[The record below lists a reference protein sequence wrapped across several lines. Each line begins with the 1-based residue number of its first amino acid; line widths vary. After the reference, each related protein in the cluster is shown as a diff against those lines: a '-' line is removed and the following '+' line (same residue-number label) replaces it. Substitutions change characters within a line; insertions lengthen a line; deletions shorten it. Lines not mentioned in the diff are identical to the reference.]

1 MIDRTSKK
9 IFRTGALVVAALA
22 ILPLSPAMAS
32 TPIALAGTA
41 ALEKIRV
48 ADHERYQRVVI
59 DTSDAVTFSVVEGES
74 ALTLTLSGIISE
86 LQTKAWTDLGQVKGL
101 RIEPVSDTSILII
114 FDLAG
119 PMHPRISSY
128 TPDSYGGHRIVI
140 DLWPAEETP
149 GSSPVSDH
157 EPRPEPQPESDPAS
171 DIIKTAE
178 LPKSDPDEE
187 HALQEINQW
196 PVTLDEAAQTIVEKE
211 AAALILGQPTLD
223 DGAPIESDETPDL
236 SGSMG
241 GDMSDIMN
249 GMITADPVASAR
261 ERMTQGSPGE
271 ACKVLQVNFPKGT
284 WNIDAM
290 LLQGEC
296 LRALGNL
303 TDANTLYTEVLSYEP
318 DSIAARLG
326 LAHIQVENG
335 DLTAARDNYTRALAK
350 LPSGDLADDTRLRL
364 QNVEEQLKHAVH

>member
-1 MIDRTSKK
+1 MLRTS
-9 IFRTGALVVAALA
+9 ALVVTALA
-22 ILPLSPAMAS
+22 LLPLGPVMAS
-32 TPIALAGTA
+32 PPIVLAGTA
-41 ALEKIRV
+41 SLEKIRV
-48 ADHERYQRVVI
+48 ADHEKYQRVVI

-74 ALTLTLSGIISE
+74 ALTLTLSGITSE

-101 RIEPVSDTSILII
+101 RVEPISDTSVLII

-128 TPDSYGGHRIVI
+128 TPDSYGGHRIVV
-140 DLWPAEETP
+140 DLWPAEETQ
-149 GSSPVSDH
+149 GSTPTSEH
-157 EPRPEPQPESDPAS
+157 EPRPESDPAS

-178 LPKSDPDEE
+178 LPKSDPEEE
-187 HALQEINQW
+187 HGLQEINQW
-196 PVTLDEAAQTIVEKE
+196 PVTLDEAARTIVEKE

-223 DGAPIESDETPDL
+223 DGTLIESDGTSDTTDNMSGDL
-236 SGSMG
+236 SGGMG
-241 GDMSDIMN
+241 GDMSDVMN

-350 LPSGDLADDTRLRL
+350 LTPGDLADDTRLRL

>member
-74 ALTLTLSGIISE
+74 ALTLTLSGITSE

-149 GSSPVSDH
+149 GSSPVSD
-157 EPRPEPQPESDPAS
+157 REPQPESDPAS

-178 LPKSDPDEE
+178 LPKSAPEEE
-187 HALQEINQW
+187 HTLQEINQW

-223 DGAPIESDETPDL
+223 DGAQIATDE
-236 SGSMG
+236 
-241 GDMSDIMN
+241 
-249 GMITADPVASAR
+249 ADRKSV
-261 ERMTQGSPGE
+261 
-271 ACKVLQVNFPKGT
+271 
-284 WNIDAM
+284 
-290 LLQGEC
+290 
-296 LRALGNL
+296 
-303 TDANTLYTEVLSYEP
+303 
-318 DSIAARLG
+318 
-326 LAHIQVENG
+326 
-335 DLTAARDNYTRALAK
+335 
-350 LPSGDLADDTRLRL
+350 
-364 QNVEEQLKHAVH
+364 